1 MAVFTEMLQA
11 AEGSA
16 DGRLKA
22 YYLERY
28 ALAGEARRD
37 YLHIQWFAPEDE
49 GRTED
54 PTEYKLRKAREE
66 GKVAKSADLT
76 SAIILI
82 FCIAALAAFGSSM
95 VEGLRDMMVFFYSQ
109 APLMDPISSPQI
121 GMAALRYFAKVA
133 LPIVSVAFVA
143 AFAGNVFQVGFKF
156 SAKPITPDPSKIIPR
171 LGKWFQRSF
180 VSGEAAFNLMKSIV
194 KVAIIGGISFL
205 NIRMEFD
212 RIIGFIA
219 VPFLEAFSILA
230 GIAFRIML
238 EAAIAMLVFAI
249 ADYRFQRKQH
259 LDSLKMSKQEVKE
272 ERKMTEGDPLIK
284 SRLRERM
291 RDIMTRDMMRKIPDA
306 DVVITNP
313 THFAV
318 VMQWDRESMAA
329 PVVTAKGQDNMAF
342 RIRAIAEEHKVPIME
357 NKPLARALYAE
368 VEIGDAIPEQYYQAM
383 AVILAE
389 VYRMRGEKME
399 AV

>member
-1 MAVFTEMLQA
+1 MIVYLNE
-11 AEGSA
+11 A
-16 DGRLKA
+16 DSRDLKSLF
-22 YYLERY
+22 YDRY
-28 ALAGEARRD
+28 FLNDAQSRFPDIDL
-37 YLHIQWFAPEDE
+37 QWFAPEDE

-82 FCIAALAAFGSSM
+82 FCITGLAAFGSSM
-95 VEGLRDMMVFFYSQ
+95 IEGLRDMMVFFFSN
-109 APLMDPISSPQI
+109 AAVLDPVSSPETGI
-121 GMAALRYFAKVA
+121 TAITYFVRTA
-133 LPIVSVAFVA
+133 LPLASVAFVA
-143 AFAGNVFQVGFKF
+143 AFAGNVFQVGLKF
-156 SAKPITPDPSKIIPR
+156 SAKPITPDPSKILPR
-171 LGKWFQRSF
+171 FGKWFQRSF
-180 VSGEAAFNLMKSIV
+180 MSAEAGFNLMKSIV
-194 KVAIIGGISFL
+194 KVIIIGGIAFL

-212 RIIGFIA
+212 RLIAFISMN
-219 VPFLEAFSILA
+219 FLEAFATLS

-238 EAAIAMLVFAI
+238 EAAIAMLIFAI
-249 ADYRFQRKQH
+249 ADYRFQKKQH

-291 RDIMTRDMMRKIPDA
+291 RDIMTRDMMRKIPEA

-318 VMQWDRESMAA
+318 VMQWDREKAIA
-329 PVVTAKGQDNMAF
+329 PMVTAKGQDNMAF
-342 RIRAIAEEHKVPIME
+342 RIRAIATENDVPIME

-368 VEIGDAIPEQYYQAM
+368 VEIGDVIPEKYYQAM

-389 VYRMRGEKME
+389 VYRLKGNNFEE
-399 AV
+399 AVSV

>member
-1 MAVFTEMLQA
+1 MKYL
-11 AEGSA
+11 SA
-16 DGRLKA
+16 GFDLKEF
-22 YYLERY
+22 YLERFG
-28 ALAGEARRD
+28 LDEGIVID
-37 YLHIQWFAPEDE
+37 LQWFAPEDE

-82 FCIAALAAFGSSM
+82 FCITGLAVFGSSM
-95 VEGLRDMMVFFYSQ
+95 IEGLRDMMVFFYSN
-109 APLMDPISSPQI
+109 ATKMDPASSPEA
-121 GMAALRYFAKVA
+121 GMAALRYFLKIA
-133 LPIVSVAFVA
+133 LPLAVIAFVA

-156 SAKPITPDPSKIIPR
+156 SAKPVTPDPNKIMPKF
-171 LGKWFQRSF
+171 GKWFTRSF
-180 VSGEAAFNLMKSIV
+180 MSAEAGFNLMKSIV
-194 KVAIIGGISFL
+194 KVIIIGGISFI

-212 RIIGFIA
+212 RLVAFITMNI
-219 VPFLEAFSILA
+219 LQAFSILA
-230 GIAFRIML
+230 SIAFRIML
-238 EAAIAMLVFAI
+238 EAAIAMLMFAI
-249 ADYRFQRKQH
+249 ADYRFQKKQH
-259 LDSLKMSKQEVKE
+259 IDSLKMSKQEVKE

-291 RDIMTRDMMRKIPDA
+291 RDIMTRDMMRKIPEA

-318 VMQWDRESMAA
+318 VMQWDREKAIA

-342 RIRAIAEEHKVPIME
+342 RIRAIAGENDIPIME

-368 VEIGDAIPEQYYQAM
+368 VEIGDVIPEQYYQAM

-389 VYRMRGEKME
+389 VYRLRGERFEE
-399 AV
+399 AVNV

>member
-1 MAVFTEMLQA
+1 MTELQLRSRYS
-11 AEGSA
+11 ERFFNNP
-16 DGRLKA
+16 DE
-22 YYLERY
+22 LEPVID
-28 ALAGEARRD
+28 L
-37 YLHIQWFAPEDE
+37 QWFAPEDE

-76 SAIILI
+76 SAIVLI
-82 FCIAALAAFGSSM
+82 FCITALAAFGSSM
-95 VEGLRDMMVFFYSQ
+95 IEGMRDMMIFFFSNS
-109 APLMDPISSPQI
+109 AEMDPTTSPEA
-121 GMAALRYFAKVA
+121 GMAALRYFIRIA
-133 LPIVSVAFVA
+133 LPLASIAFVA
-143 AFAGNVFQVGFKF
+143 AFAGNVFQVGVNF
-156 SAKPITPDPSKIIPR
+156 STKPITPDPSKILPR
-171 LGKWFQRSF
+171 FGKWFQRSF
-180 VSGEAAFNLMKSIV
+180 MSAEAGFNLMKSIV
-194 KVAIIGGISFL
+194 KVLIIGGIAFL

-212 RIIGFIA
+212 RIVGFISGT
-219 VPFLEAFSILA
+219 FLEAFSTLS

-238 EAAIAMLVFAI
+238 EAAIAMLLFAI
-249 ADYRFQRKQH
+249 ADYRFQKKQH
-259 LDSLKMSKQEVKE
+259 IDSLKMSKQEVKE

-318 VMQWDRESMAA
+318 VMQWDRESMQA
-329 PVVTAKGQDNMAF
+329 PMVTAKGQDNMAF
-342 RIRAIAEEHKVPIME
+342 RIREIAKENSVPVME

-368 VEIGDAIPEQYYQAM
+368 VEIGDLIPEQYYQAM

-389 VYRMRGEKME
+389 VYRLRGETME

>member
-1 MAVFTEMLQA
+1 MSSLRIE
-11 AEGSA
+11 S
-16 DGRLKA
+16 DLKEL
-22 YYLERY
+22 YFERF
-28 ALAGEARRD
+28 GINEAPLID
-37 YLHIQWFAPEDE
+37 LQWFAPEDE

-76 SAIILI
+76 SSIVLI
-82 FCIAALAAFGSSM
+82 FCISALAAFGSSM
-95 VEGLRDMMVFFYSQ
+95 VEGMRDMMIFFFSN
-109 APLMDPISSPQI
+109 AVKMDPAASPEA
-121 GMAALRYFAKVA
+121 GMTALRYFMRISLPVA
-133 LPIVSVAFVA
+133 SIAFVA
-143 AFAGNVFQVGFKF
+143 AFAGNVFQVGVQF
-156 SAKPITPDPSKIIPR
+156 SSKPITPDPSKILPR
-171 LGKWFQRSF
+171 FGKWFQRSF
-180 VSGEAAFNLMKSIV
+180 ISAEAGFNLMKSIV
-194 KVAIIGGISFL
+194 KVIIVGGIAFL

-212 RIIGFIA
+212 RIVGFIGI
-219 VPFLEAFSILA
+219 PFLAAFSTLS

-238 EAAIAMLVFAI
+238 EAALAMLIFAI
-249 ADYRFQRKQH
+249 VDYRFQKKQH
-259 LDSLKMSKQEVKE
+259 IDSLKMSKQEVKE

-291 RDIMTRDMMRKIPDA
+291 RDIMTRDMIRKIPEA

-318 VMQWDRESMAA
+318 VMQWDREKMQA
-329 PVVTAKGQDNMAF
+329 PMVTAKGQDNMAF
-342 RIRAIAEEHKVPIME
+342 RIRGIAKDNDVPIME

-368 VEIGDAIPEQYYQAM
+368 VEIGDFIPEQYYQAM

-389 VYRMRGEKME
+389 VYRLRGESME

>member
-1 MAVFTEMLQA
+1 LTA
-11 AEGSA
+11 S
-16 DGRLKA
+16 DGFKQGFLDN
-22 YYLERY
+22 YGIY
-28 ALAGEARRD
+28 D
-37 YLHIQWFAPEDE
+37 YNIINLQWFAPEDE

-82 FCIAALAAFGSSM
+82 FCISALAAFGSSM
-95 VEGLRDMMVFFYSQ
+95 IEGLRAMMVYFFSN
-109 APLMDPISSPQI
+109 ATVLDPVASPQAGI
-121 GMAALRYFAKVA
+121 TALTYFIRSA
-133 LPIVSVAFVA
+133 LPLASIAFVA
-143 AFAGNVFQVGFKF
+143 AFAGNVFQVGLKF
-156 SAKPITPDPSKIIPR
+156 SAKPITPDPNKIMPKF
-171 LGKWFQRSF
+171 GKWFQRSF
-180 VSGEAAFNLMKSIV
+180 MSAEAAFNLMKSIV
-194 KVAIIGGISFL
+194 KVLIIGGISFV

-212 RIIGFIA
+212 RIVGFISMN
-219 VPFLEAFSILA
+219 FLEAFSVLS

-238 EAAIAMLVFAI
+238 EAAIAMLVFAVV
-249 ADYRFQRKQH
+249 DYRFQKKQH
-259 LDSLKMSKQEVKE
+259 IDSLKMSKQEVKE

-318 VMQWDRESMAA
+318 VMQWDRKSMQA
-329 PVVTAKGQDNMAF
+329 PMVTAKGQDNMAF
-342 RIRAIAEEHKVPIME
+342 RIRAIAEENSVPIME

-368 VEIGDAIPEQYYQAM
+368 VEIGDIIPEQYYQAM

-389 VYRMRGEKME
+389 VYRLRGDNME
-399 AV
+399 DVV

>member
-1 MAVFTEMLQA
+1 LT
-11 AEGSA
+11 
-16 DGRLKA
+16 D
-22 YYLERY
+22 LERQFSDSDILKKQY
-28 ALAGEARRD
+28 YQRFLSSEAHGLD
-37 YLHIQWFAPEDE
+37 IQWFAPEDE

-76 SAIILI
+76 SAIVLI
-82 FCIAALAAFGSSM
+82 FCITGLAAFGSSIIESM
-95 VEGLRDMMVFFYSQ
+95 RDMMIFYFANS
-109 APLMDPISSPQI
+109 AGMDPVSSPEA
-121 GMAALRYFAKVA
+121 GMAALKYFIKCA
-133 LPIVSVAFVA
+133 LPLASVAFVA
-143 AFAGNVFQVGFKF
+143 AFAGNAFQVGVKF
-156 SAKPITPDPSKIIPR
+156 SSKPITPDPSKILPKF
-171 LGKWFQRSF
+171 GKWFQRSF
-180 VSGEAAFNLMKSIV
+180 MSAEAGFNLMKSIV
-194 KVAIIGGISFL
+194 KILIIGGIAFV

-212 RIIGFIA
+212 RIIGFIS
-219 VPFLEAFSILA
+219 VGYLEAFSVLA

-249 ADYRFQRKQH
+249 ADYRFQKKQH
-259 LDSLKMSKQEVKE
+259 IDSLKMSKQEVKE

-291 RDIMTRDMMRKIPDA
+291 REIMTRDMIRKIPEA

-318 VMQWDRESMAA
+318 VLQWDRVKMQA
-329 PVVTAKGQDNMAF
+329 PMVTAKGQDNMAF
-342 RIRAIAEEHKVPIME
+342 RIRAIAGENNVPIME

-368 VEIGDAIPEQYYQAM
+368 VEIGDVIPEQYYQAM
-383 AVILAE
+383 AIILAE
-389 VYRMRGEKME
+389 VYRLRGDKME

>member
-1 MAVFTEMLQA
+1 MILPFMPDE
-11 AEGSA
+11 EY
-16 DGRLKA
+16 DIKKPF
-22 YYLERY
+22 Y
-28 ALAGEARRD
+28 D
-37 YLHIQWFAPEDE
+37 YFFPETGNVGIDLQWFAPEDE

-82 FCIAALAAFGSSM
+82 FCVTGLAAFGSGM
-95 VEGLRDMMVFFYSQ
+95 IEGLREMMVFFFSH
-109 APLMDPISSPQI
+109 ATELDPVSSPEAGI
-121 GMAALRYFAKVA
+121 TALKYFVKVA
-133 LPIVSVAFVA
+133 LPLAAIAFIAAFV
-143 AFAGNVFQVGFKF
+143 GNVFQVGFKF
-156 SAKPITPDPSKIIPR
+156 SAKPITPDLTRIIPKF
-171 LGKWFQRSF
+171 GKWFQRSF
-180 VSGEAAFNLMKSIV
+180 LSAEAGFNLMKSIV
-194 KVAIIGGISFL
+194 KVAIIGGIAFL
-205 NIRMEFD
+205 NIRMEFEH
-212 RIIGFIA
+212 IIGFITM
-219 VPFLEAFSILA
+219 PFLKAFSTLS

-238 EAAIAMLVFAI
+238 EAAIAMLVFSI
-249 ADYRFQRKQH
+249 ADYRFQKKQH
-259 LDSLKMSKQEVKE
+259 IDSLKMSKQEVKE

-291 RDIMTRDMMRKIPDA
+291 RDIMTRDMIRKIPEA

-318 VMQWDRESMAA
+318 VMQWDQGKMPA
-329 PVVTAKGQDNMAF
+329 PMVTAKGQDNMAF
-342 RIRAIAEEHKVPIME
+342 RIRAIARDNNVPIME

-368 VEIGDAIPEQYYQAM
+368 VEVGDIIPEKYYQAL

-389 VYRMRGEKME
+389 VYRMRGETVE

>member
-1 MAVFTEMLQA
+1 MISYNKLFCNIPE
-11 AEGSA
+11 AEFNN
-16 DGRLKA
+16 DDLKA
-22 YYLERY
+22 FY
-28 ALAGEARRD
+28 ADRFFSVTNTVISL
-37 YLHIQWFAPEDE
+37 QWFAPEDE

-76 SAIILI
+76 SAIVLI
-82 FCIAALAAFGSSM
+82 FCISALAAFGSSM
-95 VEGLRDMMVFFYSQ
+95 VEGMRDMMVFFYSN
-109 APLMDPISSPQI
+109 ATKMDPISSPEA
-121 GMAALRYFAKVA
+121 GMAALKFFIRTS
-133 LPIVSVAFVA
+133 LPLASIAFVA
-143 AFAGNVFQVGFKF
+143 AFAGNVFQVGVQF
-156 SAKPITPDPSKIIPR
+156 SSKPITPDPSKIIPR
-171 LGKWFQRSF
+171 FGKWFQRSF
-180 VSGEAAFNLMKSIV
+180 MSAEAGFNLMKSIV
-194 KVAIIGGISFL
+194 KVIIIGGIAFL

-212 RIIGFIA
+212 RIINFITVGF
-219 VPFLEAFSILA
+219 LSAFSVLA

-238 EAAIAMLVFAI
+238 EAAIAMLLFAI
-249 ADYRFQRKQH
+249 ADYRFQKKQH
-259 LDSLKMSKQEVKE
+259 IDSLKMSKQEVKE

-291 RDIMTRDMMRKIPDA
+291 RDIMTRDMIRKVPEA

-318 VMQWDRESMAA
+318 VMQWNREKMQA
-329 PVVTAKGQDNMAF
+329 PMVTAKGQDNMAF
-342 RIRAIAEEHKVPIME
+342 RIRHIAEENNVPIME

-368 VEIGDAIPEQYYQAM
+368 VEVGDVIPEQYYQAM

-389 VYRMRGEKME
+389 VYRLRGKTME

>member
-1 MAVFTEMLQA
+1 MFCPED
-11 AEGSA
+11 A
-16 DGRLKA
+16 DIKKIC
-22 YYLERY
+22 LERF
-28 ALAGEARRD
+28 AFESGINIDL
-37 YLHIQWFAPEDE
+37 QWFAPEDE

-76 SAIILI
+76 SAIVLI
-82 FCIAALAAFGSSM
+82 FCITGLAAFGSSM
-95 VEGLRDMMVFFYSQ
+95 IEGLSDMMVFFYSN
-109 APLMDPISSPQI
+109 ATKMDPSSSPEA
-121 GMAALRYFAKVA
+121 GMAALKFFLRTA
-133 LPIVSVAFVA
+133 LPLAAVAFVA
-143 AFAGNVFQVGFKF
+143 AFAGNVFQVGLKF
-156 SAKPITPDPSKIIPR
+156 SAKPITPDPSKILPR
-171 LGKWFQRSF
+171 FGKWFQRSF
-180 VSGEAAFNLMKSIV
+180 MSAEAGFNLMKSIV
-194 KVAIIGGISFL
+194 KVAIIGGIAFF

-212 RIIGFIA
+212 RIVGFISIN
-219 VPFLEAFSILA
+219 FLEAFSTLA

-238 EAAIAMLVFAI
+238 EAAIAMLIFAI
-249 ADYRFQRKQH
+249 ADYRFQKKQH
-259 LDSLKMSKQEVKE
+259 IDSLKMSKQEVKE

-291 RDIMTRDMMRKIPDA
+291 RDIMTRDMMRKIPEA

-318 VMQWDRESMAA
+318 VMQWDREKAIA

-342 RIRAIAEEHKVPIME
+342 RIRAIAGDNDVPIME

-368 VEIGDAIPEQYYQAM
+368 VEIGDVIPEQYYQAM

-389 VYRMRGEKME
+389 VYRLRGERFEE
-399 AV
+399 AVNV